1 MSVAELPLSDE
12 MLFDTIER
20 NYIPVDDS
28 ARLERA
34 AFEFYSRFK
43 SVLNQYEIEEFDAID
58 LIYVS
63 TEYAL
68 LSIEEPFSKAAFE
81 NTHVDD
87 EELQRALS
95 CWMTTSTAE
104 LIDYTHCGRYMHD
117 SFLIPAE
124 WIDRSK

>member
-1 MSVAELPLSDE
+1 MSIAELPLSDE
-12 MLFDTIER
+12 MLFDTVEKSH
-20 NYIPVDDS
+20 IPVDDP
-28 ARLERA
+28 ARLEHA
-34 AFEFYSRFK
+34 AFEFYNRFK
-43 SVLNQYEIEEFDAID
+43 SVLNSFEIEEFDGID
-58 LIYVS
+58 LIYAS

-87 EELQRALS
+87 EDVQRALS

-104 LIDYTHCGRYMHD
+104 LIDYTHGGRHMHG

-124 WIDRSK
+124 WIDRPK